1 MSINKRSDE
10 NLLDLKRDE
19 HKKSVIKK
27 EKGKVL
33 QQANSFFVD
42 VKGSVSYPQV
52 VEVKEGD
59 IVQKAINLAGGTNSV
74 ADLNQLNLAEKLIPN
89 QVVYVPFKS
98 EKIPEQFLTKAK
110 NIENE
115 DTSDNSSGSKKVI
128 DINESNS
135 SDLQQIN
142 GIGSKKADEIIK
154 FRNENGHFK
163 SIDDLKKIS
172 GFGDKTVE
180 KLKEYLKV
188 G

>member
-1 MSINKRSDE
+1 MIIR
-10 NLLDLKRDE
+10 LDL
-19 HKKSVIKK
+19 
-27 EKGKVL
+27 
-33 QQANSFFVD
+33 
-42 VKGSVSYPQV
+42 
-52 VEVKEGD
+52 
-59 IVQKAINLAGGTNSV
+59 
-74 ADLNQLNLAEKLIPN
+74 
-89 QVVYVPFKS
+89 
-98 EKIPEQFLTKAK
+98 
-110 NIENE
+110 
-115 DTSDNSSGSKKVI
+115 KKVI